1 MDTPGFEVT
10 ERLYEGITAVV
21 FRAIRMRDGQPVILK
36 TLRSAAFSARSVAR
50 LQQEYH
56 ILDGLNLPGV
66 IAVCGF
72 EHASEPPLLILE
84 DFGARSLALH
94 LVDGK
99 LPFAGDAPL
108 GVDGLTGFLHLAIQI
123 ARNLGQLHALHIIHH
138 NISPSNIVYN
148 AQTQQVK
155 LIDFGL
161 ATTPVYQHQLP
172 ELPAA
177 LILIPEIR
185 FSGAGWP
192 AQPFCRPSQ

>member
-1 MDTPGFEVT
+1 MACIW
-10 ERLYEGITAVV
+10 RAVV
-21 FRAIRMRDGQPVILK
+21 
-36 TLRSAAFSARSVAR
+36 AACS
-50 LQQEYH
+50 
-56 ILDGLNLPGV
+56 
-66 IAVCGF
+66 F
-72 EHASEPPLLILE
+72 EQDSEQPLLVLE
-84 DFGARSLALH
+84 DFDARSLALH
-94 LVDGK
+94 LVDGT

-161 ATTPVYQHQLP
+161 ATTPVYQQASTSRTSRGAHFV
-172 ELPAA
+172 
-177 LILIPEIR
+177 PEIR